1 MSVIHRIRLRRGD
14 QKLEVG
20 VHLEVPA
27 EQRAIRDARL
37 AYRKF
42 GWVFDGVIETVPDTT
57 PEPCDAV
64 A

>member
-20 VHLEVPA
+20 VHLELPD
-27 EQRAIRDARL
+27 EQRAINDARI

-42 GWVFDGVIETVPDTT
+42 GWVFDAVVETVPDTT
-57 PEPCDAV
+57 DEPCDAV